1 MYQNGFRFIFRN
13 RKENYCAQ
21 ISMTI
26 ITILSLRPQIH
37 TNMTKTLL
45 VTCQKYAES
54 YLTNH
59 RNLTC
64 YLLHIK
70 EKKIV
75 SAQTA
80 TNGGFFYAKILA
92 NTRLESPSWQ
102 RVTVKTVMTNEVF
115 KSRWKQVNI
124 IKDKGENIN

>member
-1 MYQNGFRFIFRN
+1 MCTYFYDNHYNFF
-13 RKENYCAQ
+13 YDHV
-21 ISMTI
+21 
-26 ITILSLRPQIH
+26 LSQIH

-45 VTCQKYAES
+45 VTCQKYAEI

-64 YLLHIK
+64 DLLHIK
-70 EKKIV
+70 EKHFV

-80 TNGGFFYAKILA
+80 ANGKFFYAKILA
-92 NTRLESPSWQ
+92 NTQLESLSLQ
-102 RVTVKTVMTNEVF
+102 RVTFKMVMTNEVF

-124 IKDKGENIN
+124 IRIKGKISINP